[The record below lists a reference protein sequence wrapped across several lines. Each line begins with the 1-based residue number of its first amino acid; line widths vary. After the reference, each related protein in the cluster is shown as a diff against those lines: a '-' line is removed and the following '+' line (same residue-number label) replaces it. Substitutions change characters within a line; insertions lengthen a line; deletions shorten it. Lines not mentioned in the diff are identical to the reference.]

1 MEWRGMQCYN
11 IGAIRKACT
20 EQGAPAKG
28 AIPALPFVL
37 ARGLGNKNSVS
48 EEVTTLVPESKAAGA
63 RMHRWNQKCSKQ
75 GGRRRGEVK
84 RSVFPKEVKTV
95 VLNWGQICP

>member
-1 MEWRGMQCYN
+1 
-11 IGAIRKACT
+11 
-20 EQGAPAKG
+20 
-28 AIPALPFVL
+28 
-37 ARGLGNKNSVS
+37 
-48 EEVTTLVPESKAAGA
+48 
-63 RMHRWNQKCSKQ
+63 MHRWNQKCSKQ